1 MIYFTGFNPS
11 PLVRLPQT
19 VFTDLLPIV
28 DDLGELKATLAVL
41 SLLSS
46 QPGATKCV
54 RLDDL
59 LDHPALAGMG
69 EAGVIEGLSKAVIR
83 GTLLTVRAWCT
94 NGQAQDLYFANTER
108 GREAVAAIERGE
120 WPEGLDAGQVERAE
134 AQRPNIFVLYEQC
147 VGSIASPVLADDLR
161 DAEETY
167 PADWIEEAFR
177 EAARHN
183 ARNWAYVRKILENR
197 GHREKRGR
205 NSGDVSAEWARFL
218 RGEC

>member
-11 PLVRLPQT
+11 PLVRLPQA

-41 SLLSS
+41 SLLSKK
-46 QPGATKCV
+46 PGTNKCV

-83 GTLLTVRAWCT
+83 GTLLTVRAWHA

-108 GREAVAAIERGE
+108 GRDAVAAIERGE
-120 WPEGLDAGQVERAE
+120 WPDGLDAAPQQAQV
-134 AQRPNIFVLYEQC
+134 QRPNIFVLYEQC

-161 DAEETY
+161 DAEATY
-167 PADWIEEAFR
+167 PPDWIEEAFR
-177 EAARHN
+177 EAARQN

-197 GHREKRGR
+197 DHHEKTGYGR
-205 NSGDVSAEWARFL
+205 NGDVSAEWASFL
-218 RGEC
+218 RGER